1 MPDPSNAVS
10 NGLFALMEPMA
21 GAASPNDGGLDLVA
35 PRAGGW
41 RRSAEQRQNQDDPA
55 LKERHK
61 RIVVCAD
68 GTWNT
73 PRPRAGGSSAPT
85 NVWLLYQVILPVAS
99 DQVPQL
105 ALYHAGVGTGGLVDR
120 LLGGAFGVGLRD
132 NILDCYRFLV
142 DYYHPGDA
150 LYLFGF
156 SRGAYTVRSLAGLI
170 RNCGIIDRRG
180 LDDAARDAAIDAAFQ
195 LYRKRGDDTAP
206 AAAKAVDFRA
216 RHSHPDFRI
225 TCIGVWDT
233 VGALGIPVGLCGR
246 LSRRL
251 FGFHDVTLSSRVD
264 RAFHAIAVDERRRP
278 FVPTLWHQQPDA
290 SKAGQVLEQVWFTGV
305 HSDVGGGYGWDE
317 RDLANLTLRW
327 MANRV
332 TARCCLE
339 LDTGRIPA
347 PSRRAPELHD
357 SFKWFYRVL
366 GRAATRCIDGGL
378 GRFGRRDPFRVTSEA
393 LHPSVDALCLEYA
406 SRPMPLVDRSYTPA
420 NVADY
425 GARKKASLKAT
436 SRATPNYPRDVR

>member
-150 LYLFGF
+150 LNARTPPC
-156 SRGAYTVRSLAGLI
+156 SR
-170 RNCGIIDRRG
+170 C
-180 LDDAARDAAIDAAFQ
+180 
-195 LYRKRGDDTAP
+195 P
-206 AAAKAVDFRA
+206 
-216 RHSHPDFRI
+216 
-225 TCIGVWDT
+225 
-233 VGALGIPVGLCGR
+233 
-246 LSRRL
+246 
-251 FGFHDVTLSSRVD
+251 SS
-264 RAFHAIAVDERRRP
+264 
-278 FVPTLWHQQPDA
+278 
-290 SKAGQVLEQVWFTGV
+290 
-305 HSDVGGGYGWDE
+305 
-317 RDLANLTLRW
+317 
-327 MANRV
+327 
-332 TARCCLE
+332 
-339 LDTGRIPA
+339 
-347 PSRRAPELHD
+347 
-357 SFKWFYRVL
+357 
-366 GRAATRCIDGGL
+366 
-378 GRFGRRDPFRVTSEA
+378 
-393 LHPSVDALCLEYA
+393 
-406 SRPMPLVDRSYTPA
+406 
-420 NVADY
+420 
-425 GARKKASLKAT
+425 
-436 SRATPNYPRDVR
+436 